1 MRKCTM
7 CQNHDSCSEQRRRE
21 CRIRDYL
28 FFRPT
33 FVGRCDNC
41 GAPLY
46 ADSVRYEAT
55 IGRQTLELAC
65 AIQST
70 DFEGL
75 AALDA
80 HSGSGLRMSFI

>member
-21 CRIRDYL
+21 CCVRDYL

-55 IGRQTLELAC
+55 IGRHWSYVKVVVRKCRSL
-65 AIQST
+65 
-70 DFEGL
+70 
-75 AALDA
+75 
-80 HSGSGLRMSFI
+80 

>member
-7 CQNHDSCSEQRRRE
+7 CQTHDSCSEQRRRE
-21 CRIRDYL
+21 CRVCDYL

-55 IGRQTLELAC
+55 IGRQTLELC
-65 AIQST
+65 
-70 DFEGL
+70 ENCCKKV
-75 AALDA
+75 
-80 HSGSGLRMSFI
+80 

>member
-1 MRKCTM
+1 MRKCTI

-21 CRIRDYL
+21 CRVRDYL
-28 FFRPT
+28 FFRPA

-55 IGRQTLELAC
+55 IGRQTLELC
-65 AIQST
+65 ESCCKKV
-70 DFEGL
+70 
-75 AALDA
+75 
-80 HSGSGLRMSFI
+80 